1 MIEECFMAAAMT
13 ICFALPTYFLVLPGG
28 NFAVLFLTSVISL
41 ADGIGELGPSHGHL
55 ISCWILIVHHLM
67 HSRSCKICP

>member
-41 ADGIGELGPSHGHL
+41 ADGIGELA
-55 ISCWILIVHHLM
+55 
-67 HSRSCKICP
+67 SRALPWAPDVPAVDL